1 MKKLFIPVI
10 CAAALCACASV
21 KGIQESVNCK
31 YTLAGVEV
39 TDAGFTNIK
48 MNVGMAVTNNSKT
61 NTASMNRFEGRLYI
75 NDVDVSAISFGAYEV
90 LPSSTSV
97 VKTTLNIPIANIGKN
112 IAGLVAANSMSLNYK
127 IVGKIY
133 FDTPLGQ
140 IPFPIVVEPQIKK

>member
-1 MKKLFIPVI
+1 MKKLFILVI

-21 KGIQESVNCK
+21 KGMQESVNCK
-31 YTLAGVEV
+31 YNLAGVEV
-39 TDAGFTNIK
+39 TDAGFSNVT

-61 NTASMNRFEGRLYI
+61 NTASMNRFEGRLFI
-75 NDVDVSAISFGAYEV
+75 NDIDVSAVSFGAYEV

-112 IAGLVAANSMSLNYK
+112 IAGLVAANSISLKYK